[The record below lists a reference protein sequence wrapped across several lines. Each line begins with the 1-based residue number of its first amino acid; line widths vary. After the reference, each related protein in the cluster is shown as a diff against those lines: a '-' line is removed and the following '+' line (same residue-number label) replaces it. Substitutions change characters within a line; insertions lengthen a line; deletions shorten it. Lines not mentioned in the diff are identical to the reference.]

1 MPTPAEIDSQIALER
16 EQIRQGLKDLRDNT
30 RKLEEKS
37 YASASIYGVVSIEQL
52 LPNIVNRITGTA
64 NRVRQ
69 GSAGVAFAEIIRY
82 LRDLEAEAAAAI
94 SLKVTFDKVFSIKP
108 GQSTITNIT
117 DAIGTAVENECM
129 MRHYERSVPGLLN
142 VLKENYFHRSIGTT
156 QKVTVIKTLMK
167 RYNVD
172 TWDAWG
178 RTNRVKLGGW
188 LLDCICE
195 VSNYFMKTTRRQGR
209 KTILEVSPTPEFLS
223 VKDDIMAQAEL
234 FSPLAWPML
243 IEPND
248 WTPDG
253 NHGGYILNEVMRGY
267 DMVRRGNPYRIQ
279 GEQPVDFLNR
289 IQKVAYTLNPFIVGV
304 AKTLQERQI
313 QVGKFIPIV
322 ELPLPP
328 KPPDIADN
336 AEARHD
342 YRRRA
347 TEVCNINKQAFKK
360 SCRTRMTMNAV
371 KRFKDVEK
379 FFIPW
384 SFDYRGRAY
393 PIPAFLTPQ
402 DTDFGKSLLKFH
414 NHAFMTP
421 EAEHWLA
428 FQCATT
434 YGLDKS
440 TMSERMTWTLE
451 NRNLI
456 ERIAKD
462 PIGNL
467 SEWEGA
473 EDPWTFLAACDEYYH
488 CVIECDRN
496 YTNSCVAVDATCS
509 GLQIL
514 AGLAR
519 DASTAKLVNVL
530 PSDRPQDAYKVI
542 AEEAKPHVPVHL
554 QPYMDRKT
562 TKRTVMTVPYNAK
575 PFSNR
580 SYIKEALLS
589 KKLEYVK
596 EDTDKH
602 AVESD
607 LKDKAVTFTSE
618 DLTATVKAV
627 RDAMNVI
634 VPGPMKVMKWIE
646 SEVAAAI
653 DRGATELSWKT
664 PSGFVVTQKLMKK
677 DVKFVELQLLG
688 RCQIK
693 VADGN
698 TDEVDKNH
706 HKNATAPNLIH
717 SLDASLLHLSATR
730 FNAPISLIHDSVL
743 CRATD
748 MSMLSQIVR
757 ETYMYLFAE
766 HDYLRDWAQQIG
778 AESEPPIIDT
788 LEPESVIESTYFF
801 C

>member
-16 EQIRQGLKDLRDNT
+16 EQISQGLKDLRDNT
-30 RKLEEKS
+30 HKLEEKS

-52 LPNIVNRITGTA
+52 LPDIVNRITGTA

-172 TWDAWG
+172 TWDKWG

-347 TEVCNINKQAFKK
+347 TEVCNINRQAFKK

-371 KRFKDVEK
+371 ERFKDVKK

-440 TMSERMTWTLE
+440 TMPERMTWTLE

-542 AEEAKPHVPVHL
+542 ADEAKPHVPVHL
-554 QPYMDRKT
+554 QPYIDRKT

-607 LKDKAVTFTSE
+607 LRDKAVTFTSE
-618 DLTATVKAV
+618 DLTTTVKAV

-653 DRGATELSWKT
+653 DRGATELSWET

>member
-52 LPNIVNRITGTA
+52 LPDIVNRITGTA

-304 AKTLQERQI
+304 AETLQERQI

-371 KRFKDVEK
+371 ERFKDVKK

-496 YTNSCVAVDATCS
+496 YTNLPVAVDATCS

-607 LKDKAVTFTSE
+607 LRDKAVTFTSE

-653 DRGATELSWKT
+653 DRGASELQWVT